1 MAWNPDYLCALRMN
15 PFGVFQEL
23 QDYVGFGPADQVIL
37 RALHPGLAPDFPE
50 VSELFYARILEYP
63 PARAVLERGESTVGR
78 LKHSLVAWMEG
89 LFQGPWDEAYVERRA
104 RIGRVHVRIGLPQH
118 YMFGAM
124 NLLRRELSAR
134 ISRLL
139 PPESTEHQVAQ
150 NALSRMLDLELA
162 IMLQTYRED
171 LEAQK
176 ARTERMAT
184 FGQVVASIGHELRNP
199 LGVAES
205 SVFLLEKRV
214 GTDPGAKKHLQRI
227 GEQIAVANGI
237 VSSLLDLVR
246 DRPLDPQPLALSELV
261 ARAVDLVPRPEGV
274 KVDVRPLAG
283 LRVLGDAAQLRQVF
297 VNLVQNAVEACGE
310 TGAVTVD
317 ARMVDGKAEISV
329 EDTGHG
335 LDASVKLR
343 LFEPLVT
350 TKVKGVGLGL
360 ALVKRIAERHGG
372 TIGHVTP
379 PTRGARFILTL
390 PGAPS

>member
-1 MAWNPDYLCALRMN
+1 MSRSRGMN
-15 PFGVFQEL
+15 PFGVFDEL
-23 QDYVGFGPADQVIL
+23 QDYVGFGPADQAIL
-37 RALHPGLAPDFPE
+37 RALHPSLAPDFPQ

-63 PARAVLERGESTVGR
+63 PARDVLERGESSVGQLR
-78 LKHSLVAWMEG
+78 HSLVAWMEG
-89 LFQGPWDEAYVERRA
+89 LFQGPWDETYVERRA

-124 NLLRRELSAR
+124 NLLRRELSNR

-139 PPESTEHQVAQ
+139 APESPEHQVAQ

-227 GEQIAVANGI
+227 AEQIAVANGI

-246 DRPLDPQPLALSELV
+246 DRPMDPQPLALSDIV
-261 ARAVDLVPRPEGV
+261 ARAIDLVRWPQGV
-274 KVDVRPLAG
+274 TVDVRSLAG

-317 ARMVDGKAEISV
+317 ARMADGKVEISV

-335 LDASVKLR
+335 LDASVNAR
-343 LFEPLVT
+343 LFEPLIT
-350 TKVKGVGLGL
+350 TKSKGVGLGL
-360 ALVKRIAERHGG
+360 ALVKRIVERHGG

-390 PGAPS
+390 PGVPP

>member
-1 MAWNPDYLCALRMN
+1 MSPYS
-15 PFGVFQEL
+15 VFHEL
-23 QDYVGFGPADQVIL
+23 QDYVGFGPGDQVIL
-37 RALHPGLAPDFPE
+37 RALYPGLAPEFPE

-63 PARAVLERGESTVGR
+63 PAREVLERGESSVGR
-78 LKHSLVAWMEG
+78 LRHTLVGWMEG
-89 LFQGPWDEAYVERRA
+89 LFQGPWDEEYVERRA

-124 NLLRRELSAR
+124 NVLRRELSTR

-139 PPESTEHQVAQ
+139 APASPEHQVAQ

-227 GEQIAVANGI
+227 GEQIAIANGI
-237 VSSLLDLVR
+237 VGALLDLVR
-246 DRPLDPQPLALSELV
+246 DRPMDPQSLALAEVV
-261 ARAVDLVPRPEGV
+261 AKAVDLVHRPEGV
-274 KVDVRPLAG
+274 KVDVKPLDG

-317 ARMVDGKAEISV
+317 GHMADGKVEISV

-335 LDASVKLR
+335 LDAAVKAR
-343 LFEPLVT
+343 LFEPLIT
-350 TKVKGVGLGL
+350 TKSKGVGLGL
-360 ALVKRIAERHGG
+360 ALVKRIVERHRG

-379 PTRGARFILTL
+379 PTGGARFILTL
-390 PGAPS
+390 PGGAS